1 MSSFSVLIIEDE
13 PQAADR
19 LGRLITR
26 LRPEANVLATLD
38 SVAQSVSWLK
48 QHPAPHLLLMDIQLA
63 DGLSF
68 AIFDQVTVT
77 SPVIFTTAYDEYA
90 LRAFKVNSIDYLLKP
105 VDETELRASLDKLS
119 ALRGVTVAPDRM
131 MQSIADA
138 MRMMA
143 KKYKERFVIRV
154 GEHLRSIDTADIRFF
169 FSQEKASFAQTADG
183 RKHVLDFTLD
193 QLEGLVDPA
202 RFFRINRKYL
212 VSLEAIK
219 DMIQHTN
226 SRLKVVLHGSDD
238 SDVIVSRERVGEF
251 REWLDR

>member
-1 MSSFSVLIIEDE
+1 MSLRVLIVEDE

-19 LGRLITR
+19 IQRLVVR
-26 LRPEANVLATLD
+26 LRPEAEVVASFD
-38 SVAQSVSWLK
+38 SVAGSVNWLK
-48 QHPAPHLLLMDIQLA
+48 GNPAPDLILMDIQLA

-68 AIFDQVTVT
+68 IIFEQVSVS

-105 VDETELRASLDKLS
+105 VDEAELRAALDKLDS
-119 ALRGVTVAPDRM
+119 LKGAVIAPDRM

-138 MRMMA
+138 MQMLS
-143 KKYKERFVIRV
+143 KKFKERFVIRV
-154 GEHLRSIDTADIRFF
+154 GEHLRSVETSDIRFF
-169 FSQEKASFAQTADG
+169 FSLDKATYAQTADH
-183 RKHVLDFTLD
+183 RKHLLDYTLD

-212 VSLEAIK
+212 VSVDAIR
-219 DMIQHTN
+219 DMVSHTN
-226 SRLKVVLHGSDD
+226 SRLKLVLQGSDD
-238 SDVIVSRERVGEF
+238 PDIIVSRDRVQEF